1 MAYTDALRVWVN
13 WLLKL
18 ECVAGKFNLYKI
30 CEVRVELFNIEN
42 LCFSYPVKNA
52 KADNETLKNISLKIN
67 EGEYIA
73 VCGKSG
79 SGKSTLLRHLKPALT
94 PHGNRSGAV
103 IYCGAPL
110 GILDLRRQA
119 AEIGFVMQNPDAQIV
134 ADKVWHELAFG
145 LESLGEDVGTMRLRV
160 AEMASFFG
168 IQSWFHK
175 NVNEL
180 SGGQKQILN
189 LASVMAMSPRAL
201 ILDEPTAQLDPI
213 AAADFLASVRKVNRE
228 IGTTVII
235 SEHRLDDVFESCDRA
250 VVLDGGE
257 IIAHGSPKSVGE
269 TLKEISHDMF
279 LTMPAPM
286 QIYAGVKNNLECPL
300 NVREGREWLTEV
312 CGSRDISVR
321 EIKEDPER
329 ISDSCAVEMKEVWF
343 RYEKDDG
350 DVVKDLSLKVRE
362 NEIFAIAGG
371 NGTGKT
377 TALTLM
383 SGVNKPYRGKIRLF
397 GKEINKYGDSLFRKN
412 IALLSQD
419 PQALFVKKSVR
430 ADFMEIFDGM
440 PFDPQQQIKM
450 ENTAVLL
457 QIDHLLD
464 MHPYDLSGGE
474 MQRAAL
480 AKVLLLEPRVLF
492 LDEPTKGLD
501 SYYKAI
507 LGGILIKLKEK
518 GATVVFVSHDI
529 EFCAKYADRCALF
542 FDGSIITENA
552 PRKFFSGNSF
562 YTTPANRM
570 SRHIFA
576 NAITAEDVITLCREN
591 GAGV

>member
-1 MAYTDALRVWVN
+1 M
-13 WLLKL
+13 
-18 ECVAGKFNLYKI
+18 
-30 CEVRVELFNIEN
+30 ELFNIEN
-42 LCFSYPVKNA
+42 LCFSYPVTK
-52 KADNETLKNISLKIN
+52 DNETLKNINLKIN

-94 PHGNRSGAV
+94 PHGNRTGK
-103 IYCGAPL
+103 ILYCSESL
-110 GILDLRRQA
+110 GSLDLRRQA

-145 LESLGEDVGTMRLRV
+145 LESLGEDVATIRLRV

-175 NVNEL
+175 NVNDL

-235 SEHRLDDVFESCDRA
+235 SEHRLDDVFSSCDRA
-250 VVLDGGE
+250 IVLDGGG
-257 IIAHGSPKSVGE
+257 IIAEGSPKSVGE
-269 TLKEISHDMF
+269 TLKKSSHNMF

-286 QIYAGVKNNLECPL
+286 QIYAGVKNSLECPL

-312 CGSRDISVR
+312 CGNRDILVK
-321 EIKEDPER
+321 EIKEEPKR
-329 ISDSCAVEMKEVWF
+329 HSGSYAVEMKEVWF
-343 RYEKDDG
+343 RYEKNSG

-397 GKEINKYGDSLFRKN
+397 GKEISKYKDSLFQGNKSLGREL
-412 IALLSQD
+412 ALLPQD
-419 PQALFVKKSVR
+419 PQALFVKNSVR
-430 ADFMEIFDGM
+430 DDLMEMFDDINT
-440 PFDPQQQIKM
+440 DPNHKAEV

-457 QIDHLLD
+457 QIDHLLE

-480 AKVLLLEPRVLF
+480 AKVLLLHPRLLF

-507 LGGILIKLKEK
+507 LGGILLKLKDK
-518 GATVVFVSHDI
+518 GTTIIFVSHDI

-542 FDGSIITENA
+542 FDGSVITENT
-552 PRKFFSGNSF
+552 PRKFFSGNNF

-576 NAITAEDVITLCREN
+576 NAVTSEDVIKLCTE
-591 GAGV
+591 GGKEGI